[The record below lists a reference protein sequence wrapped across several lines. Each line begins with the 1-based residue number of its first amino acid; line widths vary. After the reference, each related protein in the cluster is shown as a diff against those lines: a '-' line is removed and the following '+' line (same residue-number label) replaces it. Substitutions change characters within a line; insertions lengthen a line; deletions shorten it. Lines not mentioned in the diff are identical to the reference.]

1 MIVVGDSPSTS
12 NLTTN
17 NEPRGAKR
25 LTMKPKVLIGI
36 TGGIAAYKTAD
47 IVSQLVKSDVDVRVI
62 MTETATRFVAPLTF
76 AGLTQQKV
84 LTSIFPENNTGEKDV
99 IYPHLYPATEADAFV
114 VAPATADSIAKL
126 ANGFGDDIV
135 CCSALSLKADC
146 KRIYCPAMNAHM
158 WDQAVVRE
166 NARKLLEMGWH
177 QMGPE
182 KGRLACGTFGYGRM
196 SASSAIVQI
205 ILSSIF

>member
-1 MIVVGDSPSTS
+1 
-12 NLTTN
+12 
-17 NEPRGAKR
+17 
-25 LTMKPKVLIGI
+25 MKPKVLIGI

-47 IVSQLVKSDVDVRVI
+47 IVSQLVKTNVDVRVI
-62 MTETATRFVAPLTF
+62 MTEAATRFVAPLTF
-76 AGLTQQKV
+76 AALTRQKV
-84 LTSIFPENNTGEKDV
+84 LTSIFSDNNTGEMDM

-126 ANGFGDDIV
+126 AHGIGDDIV

-146 KRIYCPAMNAHM
+146 KRIFCPAMNEQM
-158 WDQAVVRE
+158 WEQPIVRE
-166 NARKLLEMGWH
+166 NAEKLLEMGWH

-182 KGRLACGTFGYGRM
+182 KGRLACGTAGYGRM

-205 ILSSIF
+205 ILSSVF